1 MFLSGMVDCSD
12 QGHCATNEQ
21 MTTKSDSTNYWTF
34 TALAVVVDEEEDA
47 SEYPDYKN
55 CSHDFP
61 FMNLTTKGEGEKKSD
76 AFNFDRY
83 RPIGAFAIMCN
94 ACHKRYTD
102 MQHET
107 I

>member
-1 MFLSGMVDCSD
+1 
-12 QGHCATNEQ
+12 
-21 MTTKSDSTNYWTF
+21 MTTNSDSTNYWTF
-34 TALAVVVDEEEDA
+34 TALAVVDEDDA

-61 FMNLTTKGEGEKKSD
+61 FMNLTTKGEGEKKND

-83 RPIGAFAIMCN
+83 RPMGAFAIMCN

-102 MQHET
+102 EMQHET